1 MKKTSEF
8 KSYALVSGGSG
19 GIGAATCMQLARQ
32 GYNLLIHYHSNRENA
47 EAIANDV
54 RNLNLEA
61 CLLQFN
67 VADREE
73 TRKVLGDWIEN
84 NPDKSIDV
92 LINNA
97 GIRKDNLLLWM
108 RDEEWDQVLGV
119 SLGGF
124 YNITRLVVEGMI
136 KRKQGRIINVVSLS
150 GIKGL
155 PGQTNYSAA
164 KAAVIG
170 ATKALSQEVA
180 RRNITVNAVAP
191 GFIDTGMTEDL
202 NANEFN
208 SMIPMRRFGR
218 PEEVAEV
225 IGFLASSGASYITG
239 EVISVSG
246 GL

>member
-92 LINNA
+92 LVNNA

-124 YNITRLVVEGMI
+124 YNITRMVVEGMI